1 MNADARLRAHP
12 VSSAIFRVARA
23 HKALAG
29 RLLREC
35 GLRPGQE
42 LVMMTLWE
50 SGPQRQVDLAQTLDA
65 DAPTM
70 TRSIARLEHAGLVRR
85 ARSAT
90 DRRVVIVEATEESRR
105 LQETV
110 GRAWAQL
117 EEATVGAMPPER
129 THAIVQLLAD
139 IEANLTR
146 DDERPARRRS
156 TAP

>member
-1 MNADARLRAHP
+1 MNADARLQAHP

-42 LVMMTLWE
+42 LVMMTLWD
-50 SGPQRQVDLAQTLDA
+50 SGPQRQVDLAETLDA

-90 DRRVVIVEATEESRR
+90 DRRAVIVEATEESRR
-105 LQETV
+105 LQEAV

-129 THAIVQLLAD
+129 AHAFVQLLAD

-146 DDERPARRRS
+146 DAERSARRRS
-156 TAP
+156 TAT